1 MNVLA
6 NIVTKLAW
14 LVLAAVALIVT
25 VCLLIGIWP
34 QPEDDIL
41 EFLPPQD
48 QDVQVFRRISATFG
62 GLEVAMIGIETK
74 DVFDPNFLKKLDV
87 LTSDLRDTNGVD
99 RVVSLTNLADFE
111 PDKKRRGIKA
121 SELVDVRQFRDPE
134 YRKSLRSRVL
144 GKEHVVGQFVDKAGT
159 STLVMCFLVP
169 GVNQQEVVGRIR
181 KVTREQMGG
190 KKLYWG
196 GAPFASSY
204 IFETTQ
210 ADLEVLTPWALAA
223 IILVMLIAFRDFLGV
238 VLSLVSTGVG
248 AVVAFSMMVLFGVKL
263 NLVLSSMPVIL
274 FAVGSAYGIHILA
287 RYYKLAE
294 TRDHIKAVH
303 GAVVEVG
310 PAVLATGLTTMAGFA
325 SFMVM
330 DIRPMRLFGLF
341 TAIGIGASMLTAL
354 CVIPALLT
362 VTSRLRRKTPKTTK
376 EATAAAGPGWLS
388 RKVGS
393 IAAAAARRRLIT
405 VCVAVVLGITGVVL
419 AVQVKVQVEPSAF
432 YADGSAPAKADAF
445 LGRSFGGSQYIQVH
459 IDLDP
464 EDPAARAEATA
475 LEEFF
480 PHVRHQRKPLI
491 EEPLVMREV
500 RRFSEKIAQ
509 MEEVSSVLHV
519 GLPVSLGTEMAD
531 DLRRI
536 PDTRAKVKNIYGL
549 VSTDPTVNQ
558 LLSPSHR
565 DLLIH
570 IKIKSSKLVVVNRV
584 LKRVSELVKKD
595 FRHQLRPVNL
605 KKTKDAKLRVLAV
618 ATLTEDTADH
628 VIAVARARG
637 HRAPPG
643 SRKKLIASYRERYG
657 KPVSVTP
664 AAKAGV
670 VANMASYL
678 TSSEFPGMWP
688 AETPNGEKYD
698 KKKTGQ
704 KIAVALASLGPGAK
718 EDDRDKAVKK
728 ASVDVLGS
736 AKYLDFSTFAE
747 RELGHS
753 WRLQRAKQLGRI
765 AARTLGIAKPTPKL
779 LTALSTAAVDLDAPT
794 VAIKHQGPP
803 TQKGLL
809 ALRPTISGMPV
820 VLRGLARSV
829 ERNQIYS
836 LVASLLVV
844 FLIMVFMFR
853 SITAGFVALLPAG
866 LTLVAV
872 FGGLRLAGRSMDIST
887 SMVAGIAIGVGIDY
901 AIHFM
906 TWWQR
911 RGDGDWAESARTA
924 AEESGGGIVANACM
938 VCAGFAVLAMGQGQP
953 LKVLGIMIASAMLM
967 AAAITFVVI
976 PAVAGRRTYYKRS
989 ADAGAPQDNEQEAG
1003 ALAAAASPVPRD

>member
-1 MNVLA
+1 
-6 NIVTKLAW
+6 
-14 LVLAAVALIVT
+14 LVLAAVAVLVAA
-25 VCLLIGIWP
+25 CLVIGIWP

-41 EFLPPQD
+41 EFLPPED
-48 QDVQVFRRISATFG
+48 QDVRVFRRISATFG
-62 GLEVAMIGIETK
+62 GLEVAMIGIETT
-74 DVFDPNFLKKLDV
+74 DVFEPKFLRKLDV

-121 SELVDVRQFRDPE
+121 AELVDVRQFRDPE
-134 YRKSLRSRVL
+134 YLKGLRSRVL
-144 GKEHVVGQFVDKAGT
+144 GKEHVVGQFVDEAGT

-169 GVNQQEVVGRIR
+169 GVNQQEVVGRIK

-190 KKLYWG
+190 RKLYWG

-210 ADLEVLTPWALAA
+210 ADLEMLTPWALAA

-325 SFMVM
+325 SFVVM

-362 VTSRLRRKTPKTTK
+362 VTSRLRRKTPKVT
-376 EATAAAGPGWLS
+376 EAAAPGWLS
-388 RKVGS
+388 RKIGTV
-393 IAAAAARRRLIT
+393 AAAAARRRLVT
-405 VCVAVVLGITGVVL
+405 VCVAVALGVTGIIL
-419 AVQVKVQVEPSAF
+419 AAGVKVEVEPSAF
-432 YADGSAPAKADAF
+432 YADGSDPARADAF
-445 LGRSFGGSQYIQVH
+445 LGRCFGGSQYIQVH

-464 EDPAARAEATA
+464 AHPTARAEANA

-570 IKIKSSKLVVVNRV
+570 IKIRSSKLEVVNRV
-584 LKRVSELVKKD
+584 LRRVSDLVRRD
-595 FRHQLRPVNL
+595 FRRQLRPVDL
-605 KKTKDAKLRVLAV
+605 KKTTDAKLRARAV
-618 ATLTEDTADH
+618 ATLAEDTVDH
-628 VIAVARARG
+628 VIAVARSHG
-637 HRAPPG
+637 YRAGPG
-643 SRKKLIASYRERYG
+643 TRAKLIVAYQERHG
-657 KPVSVTP
+657 KPVAVTRD
-664 AAKAGV
+664 ARAGV
-670 VANMASYL
+670 AANMASYL
-678 TSSEFPGMWP
+678 SSSEFPGVWP
-688 AETPNGEKYD
+688 VETPDGEKYD
-698 KKKTGQ
+698 KKKTAR
-704 KIAVALASLGPGAK
+704 KIALALADLGPGAK
-718 EDDRDKAVKK
+718 EDTRDKAVKK
-728 ASVDVLGS
+728 AAVDVLGS

-753 WRLQRAKQLGRI
+753 WRLQRAQQLGRM
-765 AARTLGIAKPTPKL
+765 AARTLGVTRPTPKL
-779 LTALSTAAVDLDAPT
+779 LKALSTAAVDLDAPT
-794 VAIKHQGPP
+794 VAVEHQGSSE
-803 TQKGLL
+803 QKGLL
-809 ALRPTISGMPV
+809 SLRPTISGMPV

-836 LVASLLVV
+836 LLASLTVV
-844 FLIMVFMFR
+844 FFIMVFMFR
-853 SITAGFVALLPAG
+853 SFKAGAVALLPAG

-901 AIHFM
+901 AIHFL

-911 RGDGDWAESARTA
+911 RGDGDWAESARA
-924 AEESGGGIVANACM
+924 AAQESGGGIVANAFM

-953 LKVLGIMIASAMLM
+953 LKVLGIMIASSMLL
-967 AAAITFVVI
+967 AAAITFLVI
-976 PAVAGRRTYYKRS
+976 PAMAGRRTYYRRS
-989 ADAGAPQDNEQEAG
+989 ADDGAPADNEQEAG
-1003 ALAAAASPVPRD
+1003 ALAPAPSTAPRD

>member
-1 MNVLA
+1 M
-6 NIVTKLAW
+6 
-14 LVLAAVALIVT
+14 LAAVVVLVT

-48 QDVQVFRRISATFG
+48 RDVQVFRRISATFG

-74 DVFDPNFLKKLDV
+74 DVFEPKFLKKLDV

-111 PDKKRRGIKA
+111 PDKKHRGIKA
-121 SELVDVRQFRDPE
+121 AELVDVRQFRDPE
-134 YRKSLRSRVL
+134 YLRSLRSRVL
-144 GKEHVVGQFVDKAGT
+144 GKEHIVGQFVDKAGT

-169 GVNQQEVVGRIR
+169 GVNQQDVVGRIK
-181 KVTREQMGG
+181 KVTQEQMAGY
-190 KKLYWG
+190 KLYWG

-210 ADLEVLTPWALAA
+210 RDLEVLTPWALAA
-223 IILVMLIAFRDFLGV
+223 IILVMLVAFRDFVGV
-238 VLSLVSTGVG
+238 VLSLISTGVG

-362 VTSRLRRKTPKTTK
+362 VTSRLRRNTSRSTEK
-376 EATAAAGPGWLS
+376 AAPGWLS
-388 RKVGS
+388 RTIGNV
-393 IAAAAARRRLIT
+393 AAAAARRRLVT
-405 VCVAVVLGITGVVL
+405 VCVAVVLGITGLVL
-419 AVQVKVQVEPSAF
+419 AVGVKVEVEPSAF
-432 YADGSAPAKADAF
+432 YGDGSEPARADAF
-445 LGRSFGGSQYIQVH
+445 LGRRFGGSQYIQVH

-464 EDPAARAEATA
+464 ADPAARAEASA

-480 PHVRHQRKPLI
+480 PHVRQQRRPLI

-519 GLPVSLGTEMAD
+519 GLPISLGTEMAD

-549 VSTDPTVNQ
+549 VSTDPTMNQ

-570 IKIKSSKLVVVNRV
+570 IKIKSSRLEVVNRV
-584 LKRVSELVKKD
+584 LRRVYELVRKD
-595 FRHQLRPVNL
+595 FRHQLLPVDL
-605 KKTKDAKLRVLAV
+605 KKTKDAGLLARAV

-628 VIAVARARG
+628 VMAVARAHG
-637 HRAPPG
+637 YPVAPASRA
-643 SRKKLIASYRERYG
+643 KLIAAYRELFG
-657 KPVSVTP
+657 KPVQVTRT
-664 AAKAGV
+664 ARAGV
-670 VANMASYL
+670 AANMASYL
-678 TSSEFPGMWP
+678 ASSEFPGVWP
-688 AETPNGEKYD
+688 AETPDGERYD
-698 KKKTGQ
+698 KKKTAR
-704 KIAVALASLGPGAK
+704 KIAVALAELGPGAK
-718 EDDRDKAVKK
+718 EDARDKAVKK

-736 AKYLDFSTFAE
+736 SKYLDFSTFAE

-753 WRLQRAKQLGRI
+753 WRLQRARQLGRI
-765 AARTLGIAKPTPKL
+765 AARSLGVTKPTPKL
-779 LTALSTAAVDLDAPT
+779 LKALSTAAVDLDAPT
-794 VAIKHQGPP
+794 VAVKHQGSPE
-803 TQKGLL
+803 QKGLL
-809 ALRPTISGMPV
+809 SLRPTVSGMPV

-829 ERNQIYS
+829 ERNQIFS
-836 LVASLLVV
+836 LIASLGVV

-853 SITAGFVALLPAG
+853 SFTAGVVALLPAA

-906 TWWQR
+906 TWWRQR
-911 RGDGDWAESARTA
+911 DDGDWAESARA
-924 AEESGGGIVANACM
+924 AAQESGGGIVANAFM
-938 VCAGFAVLAMGQGQP
+938 VCMGFAVLAMGKGQP
-953 LKVLGIMIASAMLM
+953 LKVLGIMIASSMLM
-967 AAAITFVVI
+967 AAAITFLLI
-976 PAVAGRRTYYKRS
+976 PALAARRTYYRRT
-989 ADAGAPQDNEQEAG
+989 ADEGAPADNQQEAG
-1003 ALAAAASPVPRD
+1003 ALAPAPSTAPRD

>member
-14 LVLAAVALIVT
+14 LVLAAVAVLVT

-41 EFLPPQD
+41 EFLPPED
-48 QDVQVFRRISATFG
+48 QDVRVFRRISATFG
-62 GLEVAMIGIETK
+62 GLEVAMIGIETT
-74 DVFDPNFLKKLDV
+74 DVFEPKFLKKLDV

-111 PDKKRRGIKA
+111 PDRKRRGIKA
-121 SELVDVRQFRDPE
+121 AELVDVRQFRDPE
-134 YRKSLRSRVL
+134 YKKSLRSRVL

-169 GVNQQEVVGRIR
+169 GVNQQDVVGRIK
-181 KVTREQMGG
+181 KVTREQMEGR
-190 KKLYWG
+190 KLYWG

-341 TAIGIGASMLTAL
+341 TAIGIGASMVTAL

-362 VTSRLRRKTPKTTK
+362 VTSRLRRKTPKVTEK
-376 EATAAAGPGWLS
+376 AASGWLS
-388 RKVGS
+388 RKIGT
-393 IAAAAARRRLIT
+393 IAAAAARRRLVT
-405 VCVAVVLGITGVVL
+405 VCVAVVLGVIGIVL
-419 AVQVKVQVEPSAF
+419 AVGVKVEVEPSAF
-432 YADGSAPAKADAF
+432 YADGSAPARADAF
-445 LGRSFGGSQYIQVH
+445 LGRRFGGSQYIQVH

-464 EDPAARAEATA
+464 ADPAARAEANA

-500 RRFSEKIAQ
+500 RRFSEKVAQ

-519 GLPVSLGTEMAD
+519 GLPISLGTEMAD

-570 IKIKSSKLVVVNRV
+570 IKIKSSKIEVVNRV
-584 LKRVSELVKKD
+584 LRRVSELVRKD
-595 FRHQLRPVNL
+595 FRRRLQPVDL
-605 KKTKDAKLRVLAV
+605 SKTADVKLRARAV

-628 VIAVARARG
+628 VMAVARSRG
-637 HRAPPG
+637 YPGAPG
-643 SRKKLIASYRERYG
+643 SRAKLIAAYRERYG
-657 KPVSVTP
+657 KPLAVTP
-664 AAKAGV
+664 DTRAGV

-678 TSSEFPGMWP
+678 TSSEFPGVWP
-688 AETPNGEKYD
+688 VETPDGEKYD
-698 KKKTGQ
+698 KKQTAR
-704 KIAVALASLGPGAK
+704 KIALALAELGPGAK
-718 EDDRDKAVKK
+718 EDARDKAVKK
-728 ASVDVLGS
+728 AAVDVLGS

-753 WRLQRAKQLGRI
+753 WRLQRARQLGLI
-765 AARTLGIAKPTPKL
+765 AARTLDVPRPTPKL
-779 LTALSTAAVDLDAPT
+779 LKALSTAAVDLDAPT
-794 VAIKHQGPP
+794 VAVKHSGSGE
-803 TQKGLL
+803 QKGLL
-809 ALRPTISGMPV
+809 TMRPTVSGMPV

-836 LVASLLVV
+836 LLASLTVV

-853 SITAGFVALLPAG
+853 SLKAGAVALLPAG

-872 FGGLRLAGRSMDIST
+872 FGGLRVAGRSMDIST

-911 RGDGDWAESARTA
+911 RDDGDWAESARVA
-924 AEESGGGIVANACM
+924 AQESGGGIVANAFM

-953 LKVLGIMIASAMLM
+953 LKVLGIMIASSMLL
-967 AAAITFVVI
+967 AAAITFLVI
-976 PAVAGRRTYYKRS
+976 PAMVGRRTYYRRS
-989 ADAGAPQDNEQEAG
+989 ADDGAQVDNEQEAG
-1003 ALAAAASPVPRD
+1003 ALAPAPSTAPRD

>member
-14 LVLAAVALIVT
+14 LVLAAVTVIVT

-48 QDVQVFRRISATFG
+48 HDVQVFRQISATFG

-74 DVFDPNFLKKLDV
+74 DVFEPNFLKKLDV

-111 PDKKRRGIKA
+111 PDKKQRGIKA
-121 SELVDVRQFRDPE
+121 AELVDVRQFRDPD
-134 YRKSLRSRVL
+134 YVKSLRARVL

-169 GVNQQEVVGRIR
+169 GTNQQEVVGRIKR
-181 KVTREQMGG
+181 VTRAQLGG

-248 AVVAFSMMVLFGVKL
+248 AVVAFSMMVLFEVKL

-294 TRDHIKAVH
+294 TRSHVKAVH
-303 GAVVEVG
+303 DAVVEVG

-341 TAIGIGASMLTAL
+341 TAIGIGASMITAL

-362 VTSRLRRKTPKTTK
+362 VTSRLRRKTPKVTEK
-376 EATAAAGPGWLS
+376 AAPGWLS
-388 RKVGS
+388 RKVGTL
-393 IAAAAARRRLIT
+393 AAVAARRRLLTI
-405 VCVAVVLGITGVVL
+405 CVAAVLGITGVIL
-419 AVQVKVQVEPSAF
+419 AAQVKVQVEPSAF
-432 YADGSAPAKADAF
+432 YTDDSVPAKADAF

-464 EDPAARAEATA
+464 ADPAARAEANA

-480 PHVRHQRKPLI
+480 PHVRHQQKPLI

-500 RRFSEKIAQ
+500 RRFSEKIAR
-509 MEEVSSVLHV
+509 MKEVSSVLHV

-536 PDTRAKVKNIYGL
+536 PDTRAKVKNVYGL

-570 IKIKSSKLVVVNRV
+570 IKIRSSKIEVVNRV
-584 LKRVSELVKKD
+584 LARVSELVKND
-595 FRHQLRPVNL
+595 FRHQLRPVVL
-605 KKTKDAKLRVLAV
+605 KKTKDAKLHARAV
-618 ATLTEDTADH
+618 ATLTEDTVDH
-628 VIAVARARG
+628 VIAVARAMG
-637 HRAPPG
+637 YPAASG
-643 SRKKLIASYRERYG
+643 SRPQLIAAYRERFG
-657 KPVSVTP
+657 KPVVVTP

-688 AETPNGEKYD
+688 TETPDGEKYD
-698 KKKTGQ
+698 KKKTAQ
-704 KIAVALASLGPGAK
+704 KIAVALAELGPGAK
-718 EDDRDKAVKK
+718 EDARDMAVKK

-753 WRLQRAKQLGRI
+753 WRLQRAHQLGRM
-765 AARTLGIAKPTPKL
+765 AARIMGFPKPTPKL
-779 LTALSTAAVDLDAPT
+779 QKALSTAAVDLDAPT
-794 VAIKHQGPP
+794 VAVKHQGDDG
-803 TQKGLL
+803 QKGLL
-809 ALRPTISGMPV
+809 ALRPTVSGMPV

-836 LVASLLVV
+836 LIASLLVV

-853 SITAGFVALLPAG
+853 SLTAGVVALLPAG

-901 AIHFM
+901 AIHFL

-911 RGDGDWAESARTA
+911 RDDGDWAESARTA
-924 AEESGGGIVANACM
+924 AQESGGGIVANAFM

-953 LKVLGIMIASAMLM
+953 LKVLGIMIASAMLL
-967 AAAITFVVI
+967 AAAVTFVLI
-976 PAVAGRRTYYKRS
+976 PAVAGRRTYYRRS
-989 ADAGAPQDNEQEAG
+989 ADAGAPSHNEQEAG
-1003 ALAAAASPVPRD
+1003 GLTNVASAASPVPRD